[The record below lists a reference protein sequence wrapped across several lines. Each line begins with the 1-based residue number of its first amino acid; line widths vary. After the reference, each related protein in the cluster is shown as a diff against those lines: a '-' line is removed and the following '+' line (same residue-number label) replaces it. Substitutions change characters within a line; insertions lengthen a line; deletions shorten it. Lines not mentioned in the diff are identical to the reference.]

1 MQASLIAAGEILV
14 PQPKIEPRVPCTGST
29 ESYPLDYR
37 ESPPSH
43 TFYEQALCE
52 AKDWNSE
59 QDTPGLCFQEA
70 PNLVK
75 RTRYLGILR

>member
-1 MQASLIAAGEILV
+1 MQASLIAAGEIFV
-14 PQPKIEPRVPCTGST
+14 PQPEIEPWGPCIGNA

-75 RTRYLGILR
+75 RTRYLGILC